1 MHPDNRMGMEHHLV
15 SHKTPLFL
23 IPVSL
28 QSNTA
33 FFLHV
38 LRTAIK
44 TDQNLII
51 LGVLLLHNK
60 CHLGLYLYG
69 SESFEGQ
76 SC

>member
-51 LGVLLLHNK
+51 LGVLLMHHK
-60 CHLGLYLYG
+60 CHLGLYLRG
-69 SESFEGQ
+69 
-76 SC
+76 